1 MRKMKDSGIAWI
13 GEIPTNWTTIKFSS
27 FIERM
32 GTGLNPRDNFVLDK
46 ESPFYYVTIRNFKNG
61 KLYLDDNCD
70 RISQE
75 AFNIIQER
83 SQLQAGDFLFASI
96 SKEPQVFLLNETP
109 CNWNINESVFCIRP
123 KKGIYLTNYLYYLLT
138 DYRFYESLLTDATGS
153 TFLSIKQNKLK
164 QSTLVLPPNDEQ
176 QKIASHLDSKCT
188 QIDSLIANVQQQ
200 IEKLKA
206 YKQSLITETVT
217 KGLNPDA
224 PMKDSG
230 IECIGEIPE
239 TWDIAPIMRVS
250 NLYNGDRS
258 SNYPSGTDIIDEGIP
273 FITSN
278 NLNSIELDTNISTNK
293 FISEEKYNSLRGAKL
308 KINDIIFCLRG
319 SVGKCGINYKYTA
332 GTIAS
337 SLVCIRAKSILSSYL
352 NYVLHTSMIV
362 EQAKLEAIG
371 IGSQNLAAEDI
382 GRVIILIP
390 SKEEQQEIADYLDK
404 KCTQIDSLIT
414 IKQQK
419 IEKLQ
424 QYKKS
429 LIYEYVTGKREV

>member
-1 MRKMKDSGIAWI
+1 MREMKDSGVEWMGI
-13 GEIPTNWTTIKFSS
+13 IPTNWTTIKFSS

-176 QKIASHLDSKCT
+176 QKIAAHLDRKCT
-188 QIDSLIANVQQQ
+188 QIDALISNAQQQ

-206 YKQSLITETVT
+206 YKQSVITETVT
-217 KGLNPDA
+217 KGLDPDVQ
-224 PMKDSG
+224 MKDSG
-230 IECIGEIPE
+230 VEWIGNIPE
-239 TWDIAPIMRVS
+239 HWDAAPI
-250 NLYNGDRS
+250 RS
-258 SNYPSGTDIIDEGIP
+258 IFRIKKDIIGHEP
-273 FITSN
+273 ETVLSITQSG
-278 NLNSIELDTNISTNK
+278 LKIKD
-293 FISEEKYNSLRGAKL
+293 ISENSGQMANSYAHYQIVNIGDFAMNHMDLLTGGVGISEFEGVTSPDYRVFVMRNKEMNPRFFLYVFQMYYRNKIFYAFGQGAA
-308 KINDIIFCLRG
+308 N
-319 SVGKCGINYKYTA
+319 
-332 GTIAS
+332 
-337 SLVCIRAKSILSSYL
+337 
-352 NYVLHTSMIV
+352 
-362 EQAKLEAIG
+362 
-371 IGSQNLAAEDI
+371 I
-382 GRVIILIP
+382 GRWRLPAQNFNTVAIP
-390 SKEEQQEIADYLDK
+390 LAPIEEQNAIVAFLDK
-404 KCTQIDSLIT
+404 KCEQIDQLIAL
-414 IKQQK
+414 KQQK

-429 LIYEYVTGKREV
+429 VIYEYVTGKKEV

>member
-230 IECIGEIPE
+230 IEWIGEIPE
-239 TWDIAPIMRVS
+239 HWEITKYGRICKVKSNLVHPESYPDYIQIAPDNIEKGSGKLLPCQTVKEAGVISDNHLFYKGQIIYSKIRPILNKVTIAPFDGLCSADMYPIETTQNYRYVLYYMLSDLFLIQVKMVTENRVKM
-250 NLYNGDRS
+250 
-258 SNYPSGTDIIDEGIP
+258 P
-273 FITSN
+273 
-278 NLNSIELDTNISTNK
+278 
-293 FISEEKYNSLRGAKL
+293 
-308 KINDIIFCLRG
+308 KINQEEISQIITVFPP
-319 SVGKCGINYKYTA
+319 I
-332 GTIAS
+332 
-337 SLVCIRAKSILSSYL
+337 
-352 NYVLHTSMIV
+352 
-362 EQAKLEAIG
+362 
-371 IGSQNLAAEDI
+371 
-382 GRVIILIP
+382 
-390 SKEEQQEIADYLDK
+390 EEQNEIVSFLDE
-404 KCTQIDSLIT
+404 KCSQIDTLIAL
-414 IKQQK
+414 KQQK